1 VRLSATVPLLTLG
14 SVSLFAVG
22 LSSAGAVGPS
32 AGAVGSS
39 AGAVGSS
46 ADAAACSHAQPSAS
60 SVESKRLTQPTSAKD
75 PRPLGE
81 TLGDGI
87 TAAVRS
93 LEPLDATGRPKSGL
107 PYGLSQGVIGVVGS
121 ASTGYKVVVDGAKL
135 DTKKYQ
141 SAMARNVPTAG
152 KQLVGIERSC
162 RSAQSIADAW
172 NSVGA
177 RSWSADAARTTFA
190 ADLDPV
196 SEDIVVEYDQAST
209 SPASLDGLRGLSGV
223 QLVASSLARTS
234 RLSDTPNGGHW
245 GGARITSAL
254 KNCTAG
260 FSVVRRSNGQRGSV
274 TAGHCG
280 GPGTVWKSGTNYY
293 GTTTIRTNYPDYD
306 QSLVTGSSY
315 GPKIWTDG
323 PGDTPDTR
331 TVTGGADPG
340 VGTVVCQSGSFST
353 SLCGITV
360 RSTSAKYCDT
370 EGCTTY
376 VIRATRGG
384 QIAIIGGDSGGPVYT
399 RPGSSTAT
407 IRGITFAGAGCASSR
422 CTTLYAERY
431 ASIAGHLGVYALT
444 G

>member
-1 VRLSATVPLLTLG
+1 MRLSATVPLLTVG
-14 SVSLFAVG
+14 SVSLLAVG
-22 LSSAGAVGPS
+22 LTATAGPGQPAAVA
-32 AGAVGSS
+32 AG
-39 AGAVGSS
+39 GAS
-46 ADAAACSHAQPSAS
+46 ACSHAQPSAS
-60 SVESKRLTQPTSAKD
+60 SVESKRLAQPTSAKD

-121 ASTGYKVVVDGAKL
+121 ASSGYKVVLDSAKL
-135 DTKKYQ
+135 DAKKYQ
-141 SAMARNVPTAG
+141 SAMTRNVPAAG
-152 KQLVGIERSC
+152 KQLVRIERSC
-162 RSAQSIADAW
+162 RSAQSIADSW
-172 NSVGA
+172 NAVGA
-177 RSWSADAARTTFA
+177 RSWSSDAARATFA
-190 ADLDPV
+190 ADLDPA

-209 SPASLDGLRGLSGV
+209 SPASLEGLRGLSGV
-223 QLVASSLARTS
+223 QLVAGSLARTS
-234 RLSDTPNGGHW
+234 RLSDTPKGGHW

-254 KNCTAG
+254 KNCSAG

-293 GTTTIRTNYPDYD
+293 GTTSIRTNYPDYD

-315 GPKIWTDG
+315 GAKIWTDG
-323 PGDTPDTR
+323 PGDAANTR

-384 QIAIIGGDSGGPVYT
+384 AIAIIGGDSGGPVYT
-399 RPGSSTAT
+399 RPGSTTAT
-407 IRGITFAGAGCASSR
+407 IRGIAFAGAGCASSR

>member
-1 VRLSATVPLLTLG
+1 MRLSVTVPLLTLG

-22 LSSAGAVGPS
+22 LTASVAAPSAAGAV
-32 AGAVGSS
+32 
-39 AGAVGSS
+39 
-46 ADAAACSHAQPSAS
+46 CSHAQPSAS
-60 SVESKRLTQPTSAKD
+60 SVQSKRLAQPTSASD

-81 TLGDGI
+81 ALGEGVGI
-87 TAAVRS
+87 AVRS

-121 ASTGYKVVVDGAKL
+121 ASSGYKVVVDSAVL
-135 DTKKYQ
+135 DTRRYEA
-141 SAMARNVPTAG
+141 AMARNLPAAG
-152 KQLVGIERSC
+152 KQMVGIERSC
-162 RSAQSIADAW
+162 RSAKAIGDAW
-172 NSVGA
+172 NAVGA
-177 RSWSADAARTTFA
+177 RSWSGDASRTTFA

-196 SEDIVVEYDQAST
+196 SEDIVVEYDKATT
-209 SPASLDGLRGLSGV
+209 SAASLDGLRGLSGV
-223 QLVASSLARTS
+223 QLVESSLARTS
-234 RLSDTPNGGHW
+234 RLNDTPKGGHW
-245 GGARITSAL
+245 GGARITSTL

-280 GPGTVWKSGTNYY
+280 GVGTLWKSGSYYY
-293 GTTTIRTNYPDYD
+293 GTTSVRTNYPDYD
-306 QSLVTGSSY
+306 QALITGSAY

-323 PGDTPDTR
+323 PGDSANTR
-331 TVTGGADPG
+331 TVKGGADPG

-370 EGCTTY
+370 DGCTTY

-399 RPGSSTAT
+399 RPGSTTAT

-431 ASIAGHLGVYALT
+431 ASITGHLGVYALT

>member
-1 VRLSATVPLLTLG
+1 MRLSATVPLLTLG

-22 LSSAGAVGPS
+22 LTATAGPGAQAASSA
-32 AGAVGSS
+32 
-39 AGAVGSS
+39 
-46 ADAAACSHAQPSAS
+46 AAACSHAGPSAS
-60 SVESKRLTQPTSAKD
+60 STEAKRLAQPTSTKD

-93 LEPLDATGRPKSGL
+93 LEPLDVTGRPKSGL
-107 PYGLSQGVIGVVGS
+107 PYGLSQGVIGVVGT
-121 ASTGYKVVVDGAKL
+121 ATTGYKVVVDSAKL
-135 DTKKYQ
+135 NTKKYQ
-141 SAMARNVPTAG
+141 AAMTRNVPTAG
-152 KQLVGIERSC
+152 KQLVRIERSC
-162 RSAQSIADAW
+162 HSAQSIADAW
-172 NSVGA
+172 NAVGA
-177 RSWSADAARTTFA
+177 RSWSDAARTTFA
-190 ADLDPV
+190 ADLDSV
-196 SEDIVVEYDQAST
+196 SESIVVEYDEATT
-209 SPASLDGLRGLSGV
+209 SPASLEGLRGLSGV

-234 RLSDTPNGGHW
+234 RLSDTPKGGHW
-245 GGARITSAL
+245 GGARIASTL
-254 KNCTAG
+254 KNCSAG
-260 FSVVRRSNGQRGSV
+260 FSVVRRSNKQRGSV

-280 GPGTVWKSGTNYY
+280 GPGTIWKSGANYY
-293 GTTTIRTNYPDYD
+293 GTTAVRTDYPDYD
-306 QSLVTGSSY
+306 QSLLTGSSY
-315 GPKIWTDG
+315 GAKIWTDG
-323 PGDTPDTR
+323 PGDAATTR
-331 TVTGGADPG
+331 TVKGGADPG

-384 QIAIIGGDSGGPVYT
+384 QIAIIGGDSGGPLYT
-399 RPGSSTAT
+399 RPGSTTAT
-407 IRGITFAGAGCASSR
+407 IRGITFAGAGCAASR

>member
-1 VRLSATVPLLTLG
+1 MRPSTDLGSYVRLSVTVPLLTLG
-14 SVSLFAVG
+14 SVSLFAIG
-22 LSSAGAVGPS
+22 LTASATPSTAGAV
-32 AGAVGSS
+32 
-39 AGAVGSS
+39 
-46 ADAAACSHAQPSAS
+46 CSHAQPSAS
-60 SVESKRLTQPTSAKD
+60 SVQSKRLAQPTSASD

-81 TLGDGI
+81 ALGEGVGI
-87 TAAVRS
+87 AVRS

-121 ASTGYKVVVDGAKL
+121 ASSGYKVVVDSAVL
-135 DTKKYQ
+135 DTRRYEA
-141 SAMARNVPTAG
+141 AMARNLPAAG
-152 KQLVGIERSC
+152 KQMVGIERSC
-162 RSAQSIADAW
+162 RSAKAIGDAW
-172 NSVGA
+172 NAVGA
-177 RSWSADAARTTFA
+177 RSWSGDASRTTFA

-196 SEDIVVEYDQAST
+196 SEDIVVEYDKATT
-209 SPASLDGLRGLSGV
+209 SAASLEGLRGLSGV
-223 QLVASSLARTS
+223 RLVESSLARTS
-234 RLSDTPNGGHW
+234 RLNDTPNGGHW
-245 GGARITSAL
+245 GGARITSTL

-280 GPGTVWKSGTNYY
+280 GVGTLWKSGSYYY
-293 GTTTIRTNYPDYD
+293 GTTSVRTNYPDYD
-306 QSLVTGSSY
+306 QALLTGSAY

-323 PGDTPDTR
+323 PGDSANTR
-331 TVTGGADPG
+331 TVKGGADPG
-340 VGTVVCQSGSFST
+340 IGTVVCQSGSFST

-370 EGCTTY
+370 DGCTTY

-399 RPGSSTAT
+399 RPGSTTAT

-431 ASIAGHLGVYALT
+431 ASITGHLGVYALT

>member
-1 VRLSATVPLLTLG
+1 MRLSATVPLVTLG

-22 LSSAGAVGPS
+22 LTATATPGPS
-32 AGAVGSS
+32 TASTGATAPTGV
-39 AGAVGSS
+39 
-46 ADAAACSHAQPSAS
+46 AACSHAEPSTS
-60 SVESKRLTQPTSAKD
+60 STEATRLAQPTSAKD

-93 LEPLDATGRPKSGL
+93 LEPLDATGRPESGL

-121 ASTGYKVVVDGAKL
+121 ASTGYKVVVDSARL
-135 DTKKYQ
+135 DEKKYQ
-141 SAMARNVPTAG
+141 SAMAGNVPAAG
-152 KQLVGIERSC
+152 KQMVRIERSC

-177 RSWSADAARTTFA
+177 RSWADAGKTTFA

-209 SPASLDGLRGLSGV
+209 SPASLEGLRGLSGV

-234 RLSDTPNGGHW
+234 RLSDTAKGGHW
-245 GGARITSAL
+245 GGARITSTL

-280 GPGTVWKSGTNYY
+280 GPGTVWRSGTNYY
-293 GTTTIRTNYPDYD
+293 GTTSVRTNYPDYD
-306 QSLVTGSSY
+306 QSLLTGSAY

-323 PGDTPDTR
+323 PGDTANTR

>member
-1 VRLSATVPLLTLG
+1 MRLSATVPLLTLG

-22 LSSAGAVGPS
+22 LTSAGAS
-32 AGAVGSS
+32 TAT
-39 AGAVGSS
+39 
-46 ADAAACSHAQPSAS
+46 DAAACSHAQPTAS
-60 SVESKRLTQPTSAKD
+60 SVESKRLAQPTSAKD

-121 ASTGYKVVVDGAKL
+121 ASTGYKVVVDSAKL
-135 DTKKYQ
+135 DAEKYQ
-141 SAMARNVPTAG
+141 SAIARNVPAAG
-152 KQLVGIERSC
+152 KQLVRIEHSC

-172 NSVGA
+172 NTVGA
-177 RSWSADAARTTFA
+177 RSWSGDAARTTFA
-190 ADLDPV
+190 ADLDPA

-209 SPASLDGLRGLSGV
+209 SPTSLQGLRGLSGV

-234 RLSDTPNGGHW
+234 RLSDTPKGGHW

-293 GTTTIRTNYPDYD
+293 GTTTVRTNYPDYD

-323 PGDTPDTR
+323 PGDAANTR

-370 EGCTTY
+370 DGCTTY

-431 ASIAGHLGVYALT
+431 ASIAGHLGIYALT

>member
-1 VRLSATVPLLTLG
+1 VLTL
-14 SVSLFAVG
+14 SSLSLFAAG
-22 LSSAGAVGPS
+22 LTATAVK
-32 AGAVGSS
+32 GS
-39 AGAVGSS
+39 
-46 ADAAACSHAQPSAS
+46 AACSHAQPTAS
-60 SVESKRLTQPTSAKD
+60 SVESKRLSQPTSSSDA
-75 PRPLGE
+75 RPLGE

-87 TAAVRS
+87 SAAVDS
-93 LEPLDATGRPKSGL
+93 LEPLDATGRPTSGL

-121 ASTGYKVVVDGAKL
+121 ATTGYKVVVDSAKL

-141 SAMARNVPTAG
+141 SAMARKLPAAG
-152 KQLVGIERSC
+152 KQMVRVERSC
-162 RSAQSIADAW
+162 RSAQSIVDTW
-172 NSVGA
+172 NAVGA
-177 RSWSADAARTTFA
+177 RDWSTDAGRTTFA

-196 SEDIVVEYDQAST
+196 SENVVVEYDKASI
-209 SPASLDGLRGLSGV
+209 SPAALDGLRGLNGV
-223 QLVASSLARTS
+223 QLVAGSLTRTS

-280 GPGTVWKSGTNYY
+280 GVGTVWKSGTNYY
-293 GTTTIRTNYPDYD
+293 GTTSLRTNYPDYD
-306 QSLVTGSSY
+306 QSLLTGSTY
-315 GPKIWTDG
+315 GAKIWTDG
-323 PGDTPDTR
+323 PGDTVNTR
-331 TVTGGADPG
+331 TVTGGGDPG

-360 RSTSAKYCDT
+360 RSTSAKYCDSD
-370 EGCTTY
+370 GCTTY

-384 QIAIIGGDSGGPVYT
+384 QVAIVGGDSGGPVYT
-399 RPGSSTAT
+399 RHGSSSAT
-407 IRGITFAGAGCASSR
+407 IRGITFAGSGCASSR

-431 ASIAGHLGVYALT
+431 NSIAGHLGVSALT

>member
-1 VRLSATVPLLTLG
+1 MRLSVIVPLLTLG
-14 SVSLFAVG
+14 SVSLFGVG
-22 LSSAGAVGPS
+22 LTASVAAGGE
-32 AGAVGSS
+32 
-39 AGAVGSS
+39 
-46 ADAAACSHAQPSAS
+46 AACSHAQASAS
-60 SVESKRLTQPTSAKD
+60 SVQSKRLAQPTSASD
-75 PRPLGE
+75 PRPLGAA
-81 TLGDGI
+81 LGEGVGV
-87 TAAVRS
+87 AVRS

-121 ASTGYKVVVDGAKL
+121 ASAGYKVVVDSSVL
-135 DTKKYQ
+135 DTRRYEA
-141 SAMARNVPTAG
+141 AMARNVPAAG
-152 KQLVGIERSC
+152 KQMVGIERSC
-162 RSAQSIADAW
+162 RSARAIADAW

-177 RSWSADAARTTFA
+177 RSWSADASRTTFA

-196 SEDIVVEYDQAST
+196 SEDIVVEYDQATT
-209 SPASLDGLRGLSGV
+209 SAASLEGLRGLSGI
-223 QLVASSLARTS
+223 QLVESALARTS
-234 RLSDTPNGGHW
+234 RLNDTPNGGHW

-280 GPGTVWKSGTNYY
+280 GVGTLWKSGSYYY
-293 GTTTIRTNYPDYD
+293 GTTSVRTNYPDYD
-306 QSLVTGSSY
+306 QALLTGSTY

-323 PGDTPDTR
+323 PGDAANTR
-331 TVTGGADPG
+331 TVKGGRDPG

-360 RSTSAKYCDT
+360 RSTSAKYRDT
-370 EGCTTY
+370 DGCTTY

-399 RPGSSTAT
+399 GSGSTGAT

-431 ASIAGHLGVYALT
+431 ASISGHLGVYALT

>member
-1 VRLSATVPLLTLG
+1 
-14 SVSLFAVG
+14 
-22 LSSAGAVGPS
+22 
-32 AGAVGSS
+32 
-39 AGAVGSS
+39 
-46 ADAAACSHAQPSAS
+46 
-60 SVESKRLTQPTSAKD
+60 
-75 PRPLGE
+75 
-81 TLGDGI
+81 
-87 TAAVRS
+87 
-93 LEPLDATGRPKSGL
+93 
-107 PYGLSQGVIGVVGS
+107 
-121 ASTGYKVVVDGAKL
+121 
-135 DTKKYQ
+135 
-141 SAMARNVPTAG
+141 M
-152 KQLVGIERSC
+152 
-162 RSAQSIADAW
+162 
-172 NSVGA
+172 
-177 RSWSADAARTTFA
+177 
-190 ADLDPV
+190 
-196 SEDIVVEYDQAST
+196 
-209 SPASLDGLRGLSGV
+209 
-223 QLVASSLARTS
+223 
-234 RLSDTPNGGHW
+234 
-245 GGARITSAL
+245 
-254 KNCTAG
+254 
-260 FSVVRRSNGQRGSV
+260 
-274 TAGHCG
+274 
-280 GPGTVWKSGTNYY
+280 WKSGTNYY

-323 PGDTPDTR
+323 PGDTPNTR

>member
-1 VRLSATVPLLTLG
+1 MRLSVTVPLLTLG

-22 LSSAGAVGPS
+22 LTASVAAPS
-32 AGAVGSS
+32 A
-39 AGAVGSS
+39 AG
-46 ADAAACSHAQPSAS
+46 AACSHAQPSAN
-60 SVESKRLTQPTSAKD
+60 SVQSQRLAQPTSASD

-81 TLGDGI
+81 TLGEGI
-87 TAAVRS
+87 SLAVRS
-93 LEPLDATGRPKSGL
+93 LEPLDATGRPTSGL

-121 ASTGYKVVVDGAKL
+121 ASAGYKVVVDSSVL
-135 DTKKYQ
+135 DTRRYEA
-141 SAMARNVPTAG
+141 AMARNVPAAG
-152 KQLVGIERSC
+152 KQMVGIERSC
-162 RSAQSIADAW
+162 RSAKVIGEAW
-172 NSVGA
+172 NTVGA
-177 RSWSADAARTTFA
+177 RSWSADARGTTFA

-196 SEDIVVEYDQAST
+196 SEDIVVEYDKAST
-209 SPASLDGLRGLSGV
+209 SAASLEGLRGLSSV
-223 QLVASSLARTS
+223 QLVESSLARTS
-234 RLSDTPNGGHW
+234 RLNDTPKGGHW

-280 GPGTVWKSGTNYY
+280 GVGTLWKSGSYYY
-293 GTTTIRTNYPDYD
+293 GTTSVRANYPDYD
-306 QSLVTGSSY
+306 QALLTGSTY

-323 PGDTPDTR
+323 PGDTANTR
-331 TVTGGADPG
+331 TVKGGGDPG

-370 EGCTTY
+370 DGCTTY

-399 RPGSSTAT
+399 RPGSTTAT

-431 ASIAGHLGVYALT
+431 ASISGHLGVSALT

>member
-1 VRLSATVPLLTLG
+1 LRLSATVPLLALG
-14 SVSLFAVG
+14 SVSLLAVG
-22 LSSAGAVGPS
+22 LTATASPDASAP
-32 AGAVGSS
+32 
-39 AGAVGSS
+39 
-46 ADAAACSHAQPSAS
+46 CSHARP
-60 SVESKRLTQPTSAKD
+60 SVESKRLSQPTSAKD

-81 TLGDGI
+81 TLGEGI
-87 TAAVRS
+87 AVAVRS
-93 LEPLDATGRPKSGL
+93 LEPLDATGRPTSGL

-121 ASTGYKVVVDGAKL
+121 ASTGYTVVVDESVV
-135 DTKKYQ
+135 DEKKYQ
-141 SAMARNVPTAG
+141 AAVARYVPAAG
-152 KQLVGIERSC
+152 KEMVGLERSC
-162 RSAQSIADAW
+162 RSAQAIAEAW
-172 NSVGA
+172 NAVGA
-177 RSWSADAARTTFA
+177 RSWSADARRTTFA
-190 ADLDPV
+190 ADLDPAT
-196 SEDIVVEYDQAST
+196 EDIVVEYDEATT
-209 SPASLDGLRGLSGV
+209 SPASLQGLRRLSGV
-223 QLVASSLARTS
+223 RLVASSLTRTS

-280 GPGTVWKSGTNYY
+280 GVGTLWRSGTNYY
-293 GTTTIRTNYPDYD
+293 GTTSVRTGYPNYD
-306 QSLVTGSSY
+306 QSLITGSTY

-323 PGDTPDTR
+323 PGDSVDIR

-360 RSTSAKYCDT
+360 RSTSAKYCDAD
-370 EGCTTY
+370 GCTTY

-384 QIAIIGGDSGGPVYT
+384 QIAIVAGDSGGPVYT
-399 RPGSSTAT
+399 RPGASTAT
-407 IRGITFAGAGCASSR
+407 IRGITFAGSGCASSR

-431 ASIAGHLGVYALT
+431 ASIAGHLGVNALT

>member
-1 VRLSATVPLLTLG
+1 MRPSTDLGSSVRLSVTVPLLTLG

-22 LSSAGAVGPS
+22 LTASVAAPSTPGAV
-32 AGAVGSS
+32 
-39 AGAVGSS
+39 
-46 ADAAACSHAQPSAS
+46 CSHAQPSAN
-60 SVESKRLTQPTSAKD
+60 SVQSQRLAQPTSASD

-81 TLGDGI
+81 ALGEGVSI
-87 TAAVRS
+87 AVRS
-93 LEPLDATGRPKSGL
+93 LEPLDATGRPTSGL

-121 ASTGYKVVVDGAKL
+121 ASTGYKVVVNGSVL
-135 DTKKYQ
+135 DSRRYEA
-141 SAMARNVPTAG
+141 AMARNVPAAG
-152 KQLVGIERSC
+152 KQMVGIERSC
-162 RSAQSIADAW
+162 RTAREIADAW

-177 RSWSADAARTTFA
+177 RSWSGDAPRTTFA

-196 SEDIVVEYDQAST
+196 SEDVVVEYDKATT
-209 SPASLDGLRGLSGV
+209 SAASLEGLRGLSGV
-223 QLVASSLARTS
+223 RLVESSLARTS
-234 RLSDTPNGGHW
+234 RLNDTPKGGHW

-280 GPGTVWKSGTNYY
+280 GVGTLWKSGSHYY
-293 GTTTIRTNYPDYD
+293 GTTSVRTNYPDYD
-306 QSLVTGSSY
+306 QALLTGSTY
-315 GPKIWTDG
+315 GAKIWTDG
-323 PGDTPDTR
+323 PGDTANTR
-331 TVTGGADPG
+331 TVKGGGDPG
-340 VGTVVCQSGSFST
+340 VGTVVCQSGSFSS

-370 EGCTTY
+370 DGCTTY

-399 RPGSSTAT
+399 RSGSTGAT

-431 ASIAGHLGVYALT
+431 ASITGHLGVTALT

>member
-1 VRLSATVPLLTLG
+1 MRLSVTVQLLTLG

-22 LSSAGAVGPS
+22 LTASGAAP
-32 AGAVGSS
+32 
-39 AGAVGSS
+39 
-46 ADAAACSHAQPSAS
+46 AAAAPCSHAQPSAS
-60 SVESKRLTQPTSAKD
+60 SVQSKRLAQPTSSSD

-81 TLGDGI
+81 SLGDGI
-87 TAAVRS
+87 SLAVRS
-93 LEPLDATGRPKSGL
+93 LEPVDATGRPKSGL

-121 ASTGYKVVVDGAKL
+121 ASTGYKVVVDSSML
-135 DTKKYQ
+135 DTRRYEA
-141 SAMARNVPTAG
+141 AMNRNVPAAG
-152 KQLVGIERSC
+152 KQMVRVERSC
-162 RSAQSIADAW
+162 RSARAVADTW
-172 NSVGA
+172 NTVGA
-177 RSWSADAARTTFA
+177 RSWSGDANRTTFA

-196 SEDIVVEYDQAST
+196 SEDIVVEYDKATT
-209 SPASLDGLRGLSGV
+209 SAESLEGLRGLSGV
-223 QLVASSLARTS
+223 QLVESSLARTS
-234 RLSDTPNGGHW
+234 RLNDTPKGGHW

-280 GPGTVWKSGTNYY
+280 GVGTLWKSGSHYY
-293 GTTTIRTNYPDYD
+293 GTTSVRTNYPDYD
-306 QSLVTGSSY
+306 QALLTGSTY
-315 GPKIWTDG
+315 GVKIWTDG
-323 PGDTPDTR
+323 PGDSADTR
-331 TVTGGADPG
+331 TVKGGGDPG

-370 EGCTTY
+370 DGCTTY

-384 QIAIIGGDSGGPVYT
+384 KIAIIGGDSGGPVYT
-399 RPGSSTAT
+399 GRGSTGAT
-407 IRGITFAGAGCASSR
+407 IRGTTFAGSGCASSR

-431 ASIAGHLGVYALT
+431 ASISGHLGVSALT

>member
-1 VRLSATVPLLTLG
+1 M
-14 SVSLFAVG
+14 SLIAVG
-22 LSSAGAVGPS
+22 LTATATPGAPVASTAGS
-32 AGAVGSS
+32 
-39 AGAVGSS
+39 
-46 ADAAACSHAQPSAS
+46 ACSHGQPSAS
-60 SVESKRLTQPTSAKD
+60 SVQSKRLAQPTSASD

-81 TLGDGI
+81 ALGDGI
-87 TAAVRS
+87 AIAVRS

-121 ASTGYKVVVDGAKL
+121 ASTGYKVVVDNSML
-135 DTKKYQ
+135 DSRRYEA
-141 SAMARNVPTAG
+141 AMARHVPAAG
-152 KQLVGIERSC
+152 KQMVGIERSC
-162 RSAQSIADAW
+162 RSAREIADAW
-172 NSVGA
+172 NAVGA
-177 RSWSADAARTTFA
+177 RSWSGDATRTTFA

-196 SEDIVVEYDQAST
+196 TEDIIIEYDKATT
-209 SPASLDGLRGLSGV
+209 SAASLEGLRRLSGV
-223 QLVASSLARTS
+223 RLVESSLTRTS
-234 RLSDTPNGGHW
+234 RLNDTPKGGHW

-280 GPGTVWKSGTNYY
+280 GVGTVWKSGKNYY
-293 GTTTIRTNYPDYD
+293 GTTTVRKNYPDYD
-306 QSLVTGSSY
+306 QALLTGSTY
-315 GPKIWTDG
+315 GSKIWTDG
-323 PGDTPDTR
+323 PGDSADTR
-331 TVTGGADPG
+331 TVRGGADPG

-360 RSTSAKYCDT
+360 RSTSAKYCDND
-370 EGCTTY
+370 GCTTY

-399 RPGSSTAT
+399 RSGSSAAT
-407 IRGITFAGAGCASSR
+407 IRGTTFAGSGCASSR

-431 ASIAGHLGVYALT
+431 ASITGHLAVTALT